1 MASAFGKQE
10 IVQLLLELKN
20 IILNQQNTDV
30 WTDEG

>member
-20 IILNQQNTDV
+20 IILNQQNKDV